1 MKNLICILFTVVVTA
16 FFSYSNAQKVN
27 LNAELQALRQADKNW
42 SDISASKDAKRYM
55 DFYDKDAIV
64 IDSNGQVTKDKEA
77 ILKSVTASFLIP
89 GFSLT
94 FNNENAVVA
103 KASDLGYTTGSWD
116 MQMNNE
122 KGEQVKSHGPYL
134 VIWKKQ
140 VDGSWKAVVDSYWKA
155 Q

>member
-1 MKNLICILFTVVVTA
+1 MKNLISTLFTVIIIA
-16 FFSYSNAQKVN
+16 FFSFSNAQKVS
-27 LNAELQALRQADKNW
+27 LNTELQALRQADKKW
-42 SDISASKDAKRYM
+42 SDASASKDAKSYM
-55 DFYDKDAIV
+55 DFYDKDAVV
-64 IDSNGQVTKDKEA
+64 IDFNGQVTKDKEA
-77 ILKSVTASFLIP
+77 ILKNVTKSFLIP
-89 GFSLT
+89 GFPLT
-94 FNNENAVVA
+94 FQNENAVVA

-140 VDGSWKAVVDSYWKA
+140 VDGSWKAIVDSYWKA

>member
-1 MKNLICILFTVVVTA
+1 MKKLIYILFTGTSI
-16 FFSYSNAQKVN
+16 FFPSCSNAPKVN
-27 LNAELQALRQADKNW
+27 LNAELKALRQADNKW
-42 SDISASKDAKRYM
+42 SEVSASKDAKSYI

-64 IDSNGQVTKDKEA
+64 IDDNGQITKDKEA
-77 ILKSVTASFLIP
+77 LLKSVTANFLIP

-94 FNNENAVVA
+94 FNNENTVVA
-103 KASDLGYTTGSWD
+103 KAGDLGYTTGSWD

-122 KGEQVKSHGPYL
+122 KGEQVKAHGPYL

-140 VDGSWKAVVDSYWKA
+140 VDGSWKAIVDSYWKA